1 MWYQCKAETM
11 IVCLKAGTLL
21 LFMQVAALRQRAS
34 LLQIYSLAMLR
45 FKTPSMLEPLLGAL
59 VGASSGAAAVAASA
73 SGFANGAPAALHP
86 YASASGTAALL
97 SLQSICGVALPQQ
110 GIEIPS
116 DLQQLQQE
124 MVVNEISVAAL
135 LSQPSV
141 MESSGV
147 VTTDENGQ
155 PVFDFPVRC
164 SATPA

>member
-1 MWYQCKAETM
+1 MIMW
-11 IVCLKAGTLL
+11 LKASFVL

-45 FKTPSMLEPLLGAL
+45 FKTPSMLEPLLGSL

-73 SGFANGAPAALHP
+73 SGFANGAAALHP

-116 DLQQLQQE
+116 DLQQLQQD

-164 SATPA
+164 SATLA